1 MQTADVPDT
10 CIQGIFKKEIKNR
23 FLCLVN
29 VDGVDVVC
37 YIPSSCRLSNF
48 LDLSNRIV
56 LLKPVITKNAR
67 TKYSVY
73 AVKYGRNYILLNLS
87 QSNRVI
93 EEQIGRR
100 YFSFLG
106 KRKSVS
112 RETTVSGYK
121 SDLFIRDT
129 NTIVEIKSILAFER
143 ETLFPTVYSERSLK
157 QLVNIL
163 RLLDEGYKVCYIFV
177 SLNPRVKVLEI
188 NRDISDF
195 FDLFCKCA
203 KKGMQYCGYSVRL
216 ENSEPTLYA
225 QVSIKL

>member
-1 MQTADVPDT
+1 MQTTDVQNT
-10 CIQGIFKKEIKNR
+10 CIQGIFRKEIKNR

-29 VDGVDVVC
+29 IDGVDVVC

-67 TKYSVY
+67 TKYSIY
-73 AVKYGRNYILLNLS
+73 AVKYGKNYILLNLS

-100 YFSFLG
+100 YFAFLD

-112 RETTVSGYK
+112 REVTVSGYK

-129 NTIVEIKSILAFER
+129 NTIVEIKSILAFEK
-143 ETLFPTVYSERSLK
+143 EALFPTVYSERALK
-157 QLVNIL
+157 QLSNIM

-177 SLNPRVKVLEI
+177 SLNPRVKVLAIFLTCFVNVQKKECSI
-188 NRDISDF
+188 VAFR
-195 FDLFCKCA
+195 FDWRIA
-203 KKGMQYCGYSVRL
+203 SRL
-216 ENSEPTLYA
+216 YTLE
-225 QVSIKL
+225 SL

>member
-1 MQTADVPDT
+1 MQITDVPNT
-10 CIQGIFKKEIKNR
+10 CIQGIFREEIKNR

-29 VDGVDVVC
+29 VDGADVVC

-48 LDLSNRIV
+48 LDLTNRIV

-73 AVKYGRNYILLNLS
+73 AVKYGKNYILLNLS

-100 YFSFLG
+100 YFSFLD

-112 RETTVSGYK
+112 RETMVSGYK

-129 NTIVEIKSILAFER
+129 NTIVEIKSILAFEK
-143 ETLFPTVYSERSLK
+143 EALFPTVYSERALN
-157 QLVNIL
+157 QLSNIM

-177 SLNPRVKVLEI
+177 SLNPRVKTLAI
-188 NRDISDF
+188 NRDIPDF
-195 FDLFCKCA
+195 FDLFSKCA
-203 KKGMQYCGYSVRL
+203 QNGMQYCGFSIQL
-216 ENSEPTLYA
+216 KNGKPTLYSR
-225 QVSIKL
+225 VTIKL